1 MELQFDEDSQET
13 NEQHEIHSRILEESC
28 DIAEKLTE
36 LECKVMGIKCYNKT
50 MEGEVECSTFT
61 EEAQDI
67 FNIHQE
73 DTQTDLYSL
82 LNRQLKIIG

>member
-1 MELQFDEDSQET
+1 MELEFDEDLQET
-13 NEQHEIHSRILEESC
+13 NEQHAIHSRILEESC
-28 DIAEKLTE
+28 EIAEKLTA
-36 LECKVMGIKCYNKT
+36 LECKVMGIECYIKE
-50 MEGEVECSTFT
+50 MEGDVEVSRYT

>member
-1 MELQFDEDSQET
+1 MELQFDEDLQET

-36 LECKVMGIKCYNKT
+36 LECMVMGIECYVVT
-50 MEGEVECSTFT
+50 MEGETECRTYT

-73 DTQTDLYSL
+73 DHQTDLYSL
-82 LNRQLKIIG
+82 LNRQLKIIK